1 MAPRRA
7 ELEGEKRPARPRKG
21 AGKEQKWPHAESDD
35 EFDLGLAEGA
45 KDRSAEESV
54 SKRGGSNR
62 KKEQKLVEHGE
73 DEANKGEKAITK
85 TWSDMVK
92 GLKTEDELET
102 ANSDETKNRSE
113 TADSFHM
120 FDSET
125 PN

>member
-1 MAPRRA
+1 M
-7 ELEGEKRPARPRKG
+7 
-21 AGKEQKWPHAESDD
+21 
-35 EFDLGLAEGA
+35 GLAEGA

-54 SKRGGSNR
+54 SGRGGSNR

-102 ANSDETKNRSE
+102 SKFGCERKPIV
-113 TADSFHM
+113 DSRFA
-120 FDSET
+120 SYV
-125 PN
+125 